1 MKKAVIIF
9 TVISSI
15 FSLSS
20 NAQLLQFGIKG
31 GANFAN
37 YTGGSVE
44 GIDFNNIASY
54 HAGVVA
60 ELNIFDNFAVQPELL
75 YSTQGSEL
83 KGLGEQIKNELGYLS
98 LPVLAKFYL
107 TDNGLSLEAGPQFSV
122 LVSERNEIDTSNTN
136 TFDFGIAG
144 GLSYKLTKR
153 LFVSGRYVAGLTDVK
168 KDANVKNSVIQLSV
182 GIMF

>member
-1 MKKAVIIF
+1 MKK
-9 TVISSI
+9 TVIVFTLI
-15 FSLSS
+15 CVILPLAV

-31 GANFAN
+31 GVNFAN
-37 YTGGSVE
+37 YTGGLVE
-44 GIDFNNIASY
+44 GIDFKNIVSY
-54 HAGVVA
+54 HAGLVA
-60 ELNIFDNFAVQPELL
+60 EINIFNNFAIQPELL

-122 LVSERNEIDTSNTN
+122 LVSERNEIDTSDTN
-136 TFDFGIAG
+136 TFDFGVAG

-153 LFVSGRYVAGLTDVK
+153 FFVSGRYVAGLTDVK
-168 KDANVKNSVIQLSV
+168 KDADVKNSVIQLSV